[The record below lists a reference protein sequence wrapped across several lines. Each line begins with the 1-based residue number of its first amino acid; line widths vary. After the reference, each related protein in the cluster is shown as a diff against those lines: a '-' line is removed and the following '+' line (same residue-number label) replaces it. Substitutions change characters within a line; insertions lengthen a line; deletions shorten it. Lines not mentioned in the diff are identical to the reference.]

1 MRFWKP
7 TILCL
12 FLLLFST
19 VANAKILFTSR
30 RGGVKGIY
38 IMNDNGSNVTLLNN
52 TTDPFW
58 PAWSPD
64 GKQIVFKRRSVG
76 FFLMNVDG
84 SNIRQITDKRDSY
97 PCFSPD
103 GKFIVFDRIVKIDVG
118 DKAIGCVLNLR
129 SGRINKIYDDD
140 LVVPDWSPDGKHIV
154 FAGTVVLGGAGGN
167 ISIME
172 ADGNNPRALL
182 LPVPV
187 GDLKVHRLIP
197 RWSPNGKQIV
207 YKQYA
212 YAWEERKPGVPT
224 LIRKE
229 FQYIICDRNGRKVKQ
244 LNIPKDWQIID
255 IDWMDDGKSVVFSAR
270 EYELNEPAPRWGEA
284 PPKNIYKYHIAASKI
299 TQLTETGD
307 DNSVD
312 WISDKVLSVNPAGK
326 QPMRWGE
333 LKKVLQT
340 QGAAFKALSQSMLFF
355 LRFAE

>member
-19 VANAKILFTSR
+19 VASAKILFTSR
-30 RGGVKGIY
+30 RDGVKGIY

-140 LVVPDWSPDGKHIV
+140 LVAPDWSPDGKQIV
-154 FAGTVVLGGAGGN
+154 FATASDLGDSGN
-167 ISIME
+167 SIWIMGS
-172 ADGNNPRALL
+172 DGSNPREILSPPPEGAWLSI
-182 LPVPV
+182 
-187 GDLKVHRLIP
+187 D
-197 RWSPNGKQIV
+197 RWSPTWSPDGKQIV
-207 YKQYA
+207 YTQKEYT
-212 YAWEERKPGVPT
+212 WEERKPGVISI
-224 LIRKE
+224 IRKA
-229 FQYIICDRNGRKVKQ
+229 FRYIICDRNGKTIKR
-244 LNIPKDWQIID
+244 LNIPKNLSPGGIG
-255 IDWMDDGKSVVFSAR
+255 WMDDGKSNYF
-270 EYELNEPAPRWGEA
+270 
-284 PPKNIYKYHIAASKI
+284 
-299 TQLTETGD
+299 
-307 DNSVD
+307 
-312 WISDKVLSVNPAGK
+312 
-326 QPMRWGE
+326 
-333 LKKVLQT
+333 
-340 QGAAFKALSQSMLFF
+340 
-355 LRFAE
+355 